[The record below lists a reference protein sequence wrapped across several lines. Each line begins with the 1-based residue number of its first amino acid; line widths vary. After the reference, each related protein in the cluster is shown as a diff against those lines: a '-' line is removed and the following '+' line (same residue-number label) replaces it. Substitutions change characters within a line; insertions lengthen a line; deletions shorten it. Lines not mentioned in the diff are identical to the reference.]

1 MIQLQAQTRNIFKK
15 GVEELLAQDLVPAE
29 IYGHNFENKHIS
41 VPRKEFK
48 KIFQEAGETSI
59 VSLRVDDQT
68 YPVLIHTVQ
77 MNQLGDTI
85 VHIDFY
91 AVNMNEKTTAEVPLH
106 FTGES
111 LAVKELGGVLVHA
124 LDKIEIE
131 AFPAD
136 LMSQVTVDVSLLTEL
151 NQSLHVKD
159 LLVSAK
165 VRVLTDP
172 QTVVAVVTEPKV
184 EEEVTPAPAAVP
196 EGETAPA
203 PEAEAA
209 APEK

>member
-1 MIQLQAQTRNIFKK
+1 MTQLQAQTRDVFKK
-15 GVEELLAQDLVPAE
+15 AVESLLSQDLIPAE

-48 KIFQEAGETSI
+48 KVFQESGETGI
-59 VSLRVDDQT
+59 VYLQVDTQT

-77 MNQLGDTI
+77 MNRLGDTI
-85 VHIDFY
+85 VHVDFY

-111 LAVKELGGVLVHA
+111 PAVKEMGGVLVHA

-131 AFPAD
+131 ALPAD
-136 LMSQVTVDVSLLTEL
+136 LMAHVTVDISLLAQL

-159 LLVSAK
+159 LPVSAK

-172 QTVVAVVTEPKV
+172 ETVVAVVTEPKV
-184 EEEVTPAPAAVP
+184 EEEVAPTPVTPE
-196 EGETAPA
+196 EGEVAPA

-209 APEK
+209 TPEK

>member
-1 MIQLQAQTRNIFKK
+1 MTQLQAQTRDVFKK
-15 GVEELLAQDLVPAE
+15 AVESLLSQDLIPAE

-41 VPRKEFK
+41 IPRKEFK
-48 KIFQEAGETSI
+48 KVFQESGETGI
-59 VSLRVDDQT
+59 VYLQVDTQT

-77 MNQLGDTI
+77 MNRLGDTI
-85 VHIDFY
+85 VHVDFY

-111 LAVKELGGVLVHA
+111 PAVKEMGGVLVHA

-131 AFPAD
+131 ALPAD
-136 LMSQVTVDVSLLTEL
+136 LMAHVTVDISLLAQL

-159 LLVSAK
+159 LPVSAK

-172 QTVVAVVTEPKV
+172 ETVVAVVTEPKV
-184 EEEVTPAPAAVP
+184 EEEVVPTPVTPE
-196 EGETAPA
+196 EGEVAPA
-203 PEAEAA
+203 PEAEVAT
-209 APEK
+209 PEK